1 MMHPIFTWVSGM
13 FLIAAGIAITL
24 VGTLCDQAVLIGLGP
39 GLILSGCTAI
49 GVPGIT
55 KAGVGDAN

>member
-1 MMHPIFTWVSGM
+1 M